1 MFIHACWNYSF
12 CHDVCTQFIYTCTMY
27 SMLFL
32 MCHMGPFTSEQNF
45 FVKAQQHNGLNN
57 FLEAK
62 VRAECVDL
70 LRQGSASIPLSC
82 FLWGCNSFQKTLNN
96 GEVWIGSSLPLPLSP
111 SQWTCLLARLL
122 PPQYSTSWPAQL
134 VRQEQPARWTSRQ
147 QLLTSPARRQLQL
160 IVQLVDSCSWPFSK

>member
-1 MFIHACWNYSF
+1 MLIHACWNYSF
-12 CHDVCTQFIYTCTMY
+12 CDDVCTQFIYTCTVCCFWCVTWVH
-27 SMLFL
+27 SPLSRF
-32 MCHMGPFTSEQNF
+32 F

-96 GEVWIGSSLPLPLSP
+96 REVWIGSSLPLPLSP

-160 IVQLVDSCSWPFSK
+160 IVQLVDSCSWTFSK